1 VVGLLPLVV
10 VPLGLVGGIA
20 AIMWASRCER
30 VVEVDVRV
38 ELFRMGI
45 GFEVWRFVRL
55 EAAR

>member
-1 VVGLLPLVV
+1 LLPLVV

-30 VVEVDVRV
+30 VAEVDVRV